1 MCSPK
6 LQPLVDYLMTLER
19 TLQKKHVSGVSEGE
33 TSGLARRLKKML
45 VELNEYDHA
54 RAISRTFNLKEAL

>member
-6 LQPLVDYLMTLER
+6 LQPLVDYLLTLGRTLE
-19 TLQKKHVSGVSEGE
+19 KKHVSGGGGGSNR
-33 TSGLARRLKKML
+33 LARRLKKLL